1 MARVRVISGRLY
13 AANSTGLIARTDELA
28 LIEQGD
34 GIVIAISGEDPNGE
48 PTAIQMNAEG
58 RLRVDTKPTDETVNL
73 FAAPS
78 PWAGNPWSSKSPW

>member
-13 AANSTGLIARTDELA
+13 AAGTTGLIARADELA
-28 LIEQGD
+28 LIETGD
-34 GIVIAISGEDPNGE
+34 GIAIAISGEDPNGE
-48 PTAIQMNAEG
+48 PAAITMTSEN

-78 PWAGNPWSSKSPW
+78 PWAGNPYSGKSPW